1 MCGDT
6 LCSFIFKTGTLKTR
20 CKHFVQGQN
29 FLIGGQHCT
38 TMRPNTRICSS
49 YRLYWIVFPEVPII
63 IFLRR
68 AGGMVDVML
77 GACIISWEPS
87 GGSKL
92 GLFPLKIQNL
102 AESLHFQTNGP
113 SISSAVLVSLSPEL
127 QQFIL
132 SRSKLSPL
140 WVWERC
146 NILIAQVGGKDLGSN
161 SEFYR
166 LSTTGLP
173 SHMHL
178 AFRNNCYLQLVSIS
192 MVL

>member
-1 MCGDT
+1 MLSVLFMCIVHLFHSFSFFFLLEVINYNFPHFFLFSFSIVLFVFLFVLLDSILHFKCYCRMCGDT

-127 QQFIL
+127 Q
-132 SRSKLSPL
+132 
-140 WVWERC
+140 
-146 NILIAQVGGKDLGSN
+146 
-161 SEFYR
+161 
-166 LSTTGLP
+166 
-173 SHMHL
+173 
-178 AFRNNCYLQLVSIS
+178 
-192 MVL
+192 